1 LSLVL
6 TKTELASSSRSARL
20 MTLSVMPFTLAV
32 WASKVAN
39 RGPLLMSVASGVE
52 STS

>member
-1 LSLVL
+1 MSLVL

-20 MTLSVMPFTLAV
+20 MALGVMPFTLAV
-32 WASKVAN
+32 WASKVAD
-39 RGPLLMSVASGVE
+39 RGRPLMSVASGVK